1 LEERKKDRLE
11 DFGSATL
18 EAVVSAIPVIGGPLS
33 VFTNRAL
40 GSAFERRQTK
50 IVAELRGDLMRL
62 ENSGLVRFDAAL
74 AESDAF
80 QAAVTR
86 TFRQLLESDSD
97 AKRKLLRNALLNRV
111 IGLTDASRYER
122 ALEACEA
129 DDIRVL
135 AAADEITDV
144 GDHVQARVTLMNH
157 LEKHFED
164 HNEPVPSGM
173 YDRTRILV
181 GLGLIDETQKSDL
194 KERQPGYLRA
204 DQREPENFVSNRRL
218 QSVSSLG
225 RGFLDFIRDPL
236 ESTFES
242 NERG

>member
-1 LEERKKDRLE
+1 M
-11 DFGSATL
+11 
-18 EAVVSAIPVIGGPLS
+18 SAIPIIGGPLS
-33 VFTNRAL
+33 VYTNRAL

-50 IVAELRGDLMRL
+50 IVGELRDDLTRL
-62 ENSGLVRFDAAL
+62 EKSALVRFDAAL
-74 AESDAF
+74 AESDCF

-97 AKRKLLRNALLNRV
+97 AKRKLLRNALLNR
-111 IGLTDASRYER
+111 ILDFPDANRYER

-157 LEKHFED
+157 LEKHFQD
-164 HNEPVPSGM
+164 RNEPVPTGM

-181 GLGLIDETQKSDL
+181 GLGLIDESQKSEL
-194 KERQPGYLRA
+194 KERQAGHLWA
-204 DQREPENFVSNRRL
+204 NQREPENFVSNRRL

-236 ESTFES
+236 ESSYADTK
-242 NERG
+242 